1 MATIV
6 APFQKL
12 LYPGILRSTTVT
24 WQTQSIANMI
34 LHLLVVAIIATTL
47 LLSSGFEIE
56 ENFNL
61 KPRTQAPRFKA
72 KAVLND
78 KFVNVA
84 LDEYISAQ
92 KWTVLLFYPFDY
104 TFVCPVSSYSPYNG
118 L

>member
-1 MATIV
+1 MASTR
-6 APFQKL
+6 AAR
-12 LYPGILRSTTVT
+12 ILQQQNVPELITVVRHCTTDM
-24 WQTQSIANMI
+24 IAHVLI
-34 LHLLVVAIIATTL
+34 VAIIAATL
-47 LLSSGFEIE
+47 LLSSGLEIE

-84 LDEYISAQ
+84 LDEYISAK

-104 TFVCPVSSYSPYNG
+104 TFVCPVSSCY